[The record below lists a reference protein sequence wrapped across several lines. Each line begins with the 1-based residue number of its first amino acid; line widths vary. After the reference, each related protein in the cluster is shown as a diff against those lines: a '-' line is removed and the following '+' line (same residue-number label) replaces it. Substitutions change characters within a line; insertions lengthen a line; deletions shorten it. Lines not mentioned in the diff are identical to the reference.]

1 MKTLNASALTLLA
14 SLFLATAAKADSF
27 AAKPCSLLSE
37 KTVSAVLHQT
47 MAVAPA
53 ELAHT
58 AGQCAWTSGGKSLV
72 ALAETPQGLTLVLRL
87 EQDGSGG
94 WGRDTAQLDHPAG
107 SNGTRVTGLGDRAI
121 WIAHSFLG
129 PELVVQ
135 RGASIVE
142 LQVTASDVSR
152 KDPVT
157 VAQMRALATEVL
169 THI

>member
-1 MKTLNASALTLLA
+1 
-14 SLFLATAAKADSF
+14 
-27 AAKPCSLLSE
+27 
-37 KTVSAVLHQT
+37 

-58 AGQCAWTSGGKSLV
+58 AGQCTWTSGGKSLV
-72 ALAETPQGLTLVLRL
+72 ALAETPRGLTLVLRL
-87 EQDGSGG
+87 EQDGSGR
-94 WGRDTAQLDHPAG
+94 WGRDTAQLDHPGG

-135 RGASIVE
+135 RGTSIVE

>member
-1 MKTLNASALTLLA
+1 MKTRHASALTLLL
-14 SLFLATAAKADSF
+14 SLFLATPANAGSF
-27 AAKPCSLLSE
+27 AAKPCSLISE
-37 KTVSAVLHQT
+37 KTASAVLHQA

-72 ALAETPQGLTLVLRL
+72 ALAETPQGLTLQLRL

-94 WGRDTAQLDHPAG
+94 WSRDTAQLDHPGG
-107 SNGTRVTGLGDRAI
+107 SNGTRITGLGDRAI

-129 PELVVQ
+129 PELLVQ
-135 RGASIVE
+135 RGGTIVE
-142 LQVTASDVSR
+142 LQVTPADVSR

-169 THI
+169 THL